1 MQPLDVGPAGIITGA
16 GSGIGAATAVEFG
29 RLGARMTLASLPT
42 PELARTVAAV
52 QRVGGSATAVEMDVR
67 DPEAVRRLVDGAVD
81 RLGRLDFLLANAGI
95 ADQGL
100 AAEGDPTV
108 WRRLI
113 ETNLLG
119 VMYCVRYTLP
129 HMQRQRAG
137 HILLMA
143 SLSGRDAYVG
153 EPAYIASKWGVI
165 GFGHSVRKE
174 VGPYG
179 IRVTIIEPGA
189 VDTPLTRNAP
199 KVRPLIEAIDPLQP
213 EDVARA
219 VMFAYQ
225 QPPHVVINEL
235 ALRPLNQPDAFEYKA
250 PSQSD
255 SGTIPEKPPGVDR
268 RQC

>member
-1 MQPLDVGPAGIITGA
+1 MQSIDVGPAGIITGA
-16 GSGIGAATAVEFG
+16 GSGIGAACAVEFG
-29 RLGARMTLASLPT
+29 RLRARLTLASLPT
-42 PELARTVAAV
+42 PGLADTVGAV
-52 QRVGGSATAVEMDVR
+52 QQAGGSATGVEMDVR
-67 DPEAVRRLVDGAVD
+67 DPDAVRQLVDGAID
-81 RLGRLDFLLANAGI
+81 RFGRLDFVLANAGI

-100 AAEGDPTV
+100 AAEADPVV

-119 VMYCVRYTLP
+119 VMYCVRYALP

-153 EPAYIASKWGVI
+153 EPAYIASKWGLI

-174 VGPYG
+174 AGPYG
-179 IRVTIIEPGA
+179 IRVTMIEPGA

-199 KVRPLIEAIDPLQP
+199 KVRPLIEAIDPLLP

-219 VMFAYQ
+219 VVFAYQ
-225 QPPHVVINEL
+225 QPQHVVITEL
-235 ALRPLNQPDAFEYKA
+235 ALRPLNQPDAFEYQA
-250 PSQSD
+250 NGQ
-255 SGTIPEKPPGVDR
+255 
-268 RQC
+268 